1 MIKLFNNILNKE
13 KKIVYELTK
22 IYGVNKFQSL
32 EICKN
37 LNINPKL
44 KLKQLNINIFHK
56 ISNYMEKN
64 FEIEKNLKWTIK
76 TQIEEKKKL
85 RSYKGLR
92 HSLKLPL
99 NGQRTHSNA
108 KTFKRVK
115 SL

>member
-1 MIKLFNNILNKE
+1 MEKFKGESIIDFFDKYKTDLDCLEYLAMIKLFNNILNKE

-64 FEIEKNLKWTIK
+64 FEIEKNLK
-76 TQIEEKKKL
+76 
-85 RSYKGLR
+85 
-92 HSLKLPL
+92 
-99 NGQRTHSNA
+99 
-108 KTFKRVK
+108 
-115 SL
+115 

>member
-1 MIKLFNNILNKE
+1 
-13 KKIVYELTK
+13 
-22 IYGVNKFQSL
+22 
-32 EICKN
+32 
-37 LNINPKL
+37 
-44 KLKQLNINIFHK
+44 LKQLNINIFHK

-99 NGQRTHSNA
+99 NGQRTHSNTKA
-108 KTFKRVK
+108 KKLMRKMRVK
-115 SL
+115 Y